1 MRTFI
6 FFLSLIEKPYHDQ
19 HGHNNTD
26 SSERLWIFKN
36 LLERLGRRQS
46 KALKSSR
53 LPRSDLS
60 HIYISLAAGDFFYSH
75 TIIGMGGL
83 SLTEEAWSIIS

>member
-1 MRTFI
+1 MTNMDTIIQILQKDFG
-6 FFLSLIEKPYHDQ
+6 F
-19 HGHNNTD
+19 
-26 SSERLWIFKN
+26 FKN